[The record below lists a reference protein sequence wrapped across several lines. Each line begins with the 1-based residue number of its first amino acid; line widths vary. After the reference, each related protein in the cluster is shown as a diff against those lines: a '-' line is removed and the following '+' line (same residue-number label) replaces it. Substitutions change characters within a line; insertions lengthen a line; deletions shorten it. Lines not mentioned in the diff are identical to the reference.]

1 MSARILQINFTLN
14 GVTPSE
20 YTEGCRPVAEPI
32 AAAPGLC
39 WKIWL
44 VNEEERSAGGIYL
57 FDDERTLR
65 DYVDGPII
73 AAIRSDPSIR
83 DLQVRQFGVI
93 PDLSA
98 VTRAPLAA
106 VPAEA

>member
-1 MSARILQINFTLN
+1 MDTRILQINFTLD
-14 GVTPSE
+14 GVTPAE
-20 YTEGCRPVAEPI
+20 FAEGCRPFAEPI
-32 AAAPGLC
+32 AAVPGLR

-44 VNEEERSAGGIYL
+44 VNEEERSAGGIYQ

-65 DYVDGPII
+65 DYLDGPII
-73 AAIRSDPSIR
+73 AALRSDPTIH
-83 DLQVRQFGVI
+83 DLQVRQSGVA

-106 VPAEA
+106 AVEA

>member
-1 MSARILQINFTLN
+1 MDAQILQINFTL
-14 GVTPSE
+14 
-20 YTEGCRPVAEPI
+20 EGMSPAEFAEGSRPFAEPI
-32 AAAPGLC
+32 AAVPGLR

-44 VNEEERSAGGIYL
+44 VNEEERSAGGIYQ

-65 DYVDGPII
+65 DYLDGPII
-73 AAIRSDPSIR
+73 AAVRSHPAVR

-98 VTRAPLAA
+98 ATRAPLVA
-106 VPAEA
+106 VPAGA

>member
-1 MSARILQINFTLN
+1 MDTRILQINFALE
-14 GVTPSE
+14 GVTPAE
-20 YTEGCRPVAEPI
+20 FAEGCRPFAEPI
-32 AAAPGLC
+32 AAVPGLR

-44 VNEEERSAGGIYL
+44 VNEEERSAGGIYQ

-65 DYVDGPII
+65 GYLDGPII
-73 AAIRSDPSIR
+73 AAVRAHPHVR

-98 VTRAPLAA
+98 VTRAPLAP
-106 VPAEA
+106 VPAGV

>member
-1 MSARILQINFTLN
+1 MDTRILQINFTLE
-14 GVTPSE
+14 GMTPAE
-20 YTEGCRPVAEPI
+20 FAEGCRPFAKPI
-32 AAAPGLC
+32 AAVPGLR

-44 VNEEERSAGGIYL
+44 VNDEERRAGGIYQ

-65 DYVDGPII
+65 DYLDGPII
-73 AAIRSDPSIR
+73 AAVRSHPHVR
-83 DLQVRQFGVI
+83 NLEVRQFSVM

-106 VPAEA
+106 VPAGA